1 MKRLLL
7 AIVSCLLAFPPQTL
21 LSAEA
26 TDKHKADSNQGIT
39 FEDIGRG
46 LKSAA
51 KNIGD
56 EIPKIGPA
64 IADTFKKVTGSENSK
79 DHDSSSTSPAKSGPA
94 KEQKK

>member
-1 MKRLLL
+1 MRPRVVLPSLFLVL
-7 AIVSCLLAFPPQTL
+7 AALAST
-21 LSAEA
+21 SEVASES
-26 TDKHKADSNQGIT
+26 TDSGGKVGSNQGLT

-64 IADTFKKVTGSENSK
+64 IGDTFKKVTGSDKEKSQPKEPPQTSTKSK
-79 DHDSSSTSPAKSGPA
+79 K
-94 KEQKK
+94 